1 MIKPTQ
7 VLGQPAMWLRAP
19 DGAAVTV
26 LLHGGQIVSWIPAGD
41 QERLYLSPLAVAGDD
56 HAVRGGIPVVFPQFA
71 QRGLLPRHGL
81 LRGRA
86 WQWVEGAQRGDVVI
100 GVLRITDDDATRAIW
115 PHHFE
120 AELSFSFSGLQLDVE
135 LAITNTG
142 QPGRDTAFDF
152 TAALH
157 SYLLVDD
164 VRRARLGGLFGV
176 KYIDNLTGAEQPQE
190 MDPFSFAGEI
200 DRLYLDT
207 GSVGAHTQTLSTS
220 MGRMLI
226 TREGF
231 DDVVVWNPGP
241 AKAAAMP
248 DLPDDDWLQ
257 MLCVEAAAIGKPVT
271 LSPGQE
277 WVARQGFE
285 V

>member
-1 MIKPTQ
+1 MIKPTT

-19 DGAAVTV
+19 DGAELTV
-26 LLHGGQIVSWIPAGD
+26 LLHGGHIVSWIPAGD
-41 QERLYLSPLAVAGDD
+41 QERLYLSPLAQAGGN
-56 HAVRGGIPVVFPQFA
+56 HAVRGGIPVCFPQFA
-71 QRGLLPRHGL
+71 KRGPLGQHGFA
-81 LRGRA
+81 RQQP

-100 GVLRITDDDATRAIW
+100 GVLRLTDNDATRTVW
-115 PHHFE
+115 PHGFE

-135 LAITNTG
+135 LAVTNTG
-142 QPGRDTAFDF
+142 DSMFDF

-157 SYLLVDD
+157 TYLLVDD

-176 KYIDNLTGAEQPQE
+176 QYLDTVNGQRQHQE

-200 DRLYLDT
+200 DRIYWDAT
-207 GSVGAHTQTLSTS
+207 GPLSLATAA
-220 MGRMLI
+220 GRMQI

-241 AKAAAMP
+241 ARAAALADMP
-248 DLPDDDWLQ
+248 ADDWLQ
-257 MLCVEAAAIGKPVT
+257 MLCVEAAQIGHPVT
-271 LSPGQE
+271 LAPGQE

>member
-1 MIKPTQ
+1 MIKPTE

-19 DGAAVTV
+19 DGAEVTV

-41 QERLYLSPLAVAGDD
+41 QERLYLSPRAVAGPGQ
-56 HAVRGGIPVVFPQFA
+56 AVRGGIPVIFPQFS
-71 QRGLLPRHGL
+71 QQGPLPRHGFA
-81 LRGRA
+81 RDRA

-100 GVLRITDDDATRAIW
+100 GVLRLTDDEATRALW
-115 PHHFE
+115 PHRFE

-135 LAITNTG
+135 LAVTNTG
-142 QPGRDTAFDF
+142 DSTFDF

-157 SYLLVDD
+157 TYLLVDD
-164 VRRARLGGLFGV
+164 VRRARLGGLYAV
-176 KYIDNLTGAEQPQE
+176 RYRDQLTGAEQPQE
-190 MDPFSFAGEI
+190 IDPFSFAGEI
-200 DRLYLDT
+200 DRIYVDAKAPL
-207 GSVGAHTQTLSTS
+207 SLSTA

-226 TREGF
+226 QREGF

-241 AKAAAMP
+241 AKAAALA
-248 DLPDDDWLQ
+248 DLPADDWLQ
-257 MLCVEAAAIGKPVT
+257 LLCVEAAAIGTPVT
-271 LSPGQE
+271 LAPGQE

>member
-1 MIKPTQ
+1 MIKPTT

-19 DGAAVTV
+19 DGAEVTV
-26 LLHGGQIVSWIPAGD
+26 LLQGGQIVSWIPAGD
-41 QERLYLSPLAVAGDD
+41 QERLYLSPQAVAGPGN
-56 HAVRGGIPVVFPQFA
+56 AVRGGIPVCFPQFSK
-71 QRGLLPRHGL
+71 RGPLGPHGFA
-81 LRGRA
+81 RQQV
-86 WQWVEGAQRGDVVI
+86 WQWVEGAQRGEVVI
-100 GVLRITDDDATRAIW
+100 GVLRLTDNDATRAVW
-115 PHHFE
+115 PHAFE

-135 LAITNTG
+135 LAVTNTG
-142 QPGRDTAFDF
+142 DAAFDF

-157 SYLLVDD
+157 TYLLVDD

-176 KYIDNLTGAEQPQE
+176 RYLDTVNGQSQHQE

-200 DRLYLDT
+200 DRIYWDAKGPLTLAT
-207 GSVGAHTQTLSTS
+207 AAGRTQ
-220 MGRMLI
+220 I

-241 AKAAAMP
+241 ARAAALA

-257 MLCVEAAAIGKPVT
+257 MLCVEAAQIGQPVT
-271 LSPGQE
+271 LAPGQE

>member
-1 MIKPTQ
+1 MIKPTT

-19 DGAAVTV
+19 DGAELTV
-26 LLHGGQIVSWIPAGD
+26 LLHGGHIVSWIPAGD
-41 QERLYLSPLAVAGDD
+41 QERLYLSPDAVAGPGQ
-56 HAVRGGIPVVFPQFA
+56 AVRGGIPVIFPQFS
-71 QRGLLPRHGL
+71 QRGPLPRHGL
-81 LRGRA
+81 ARDRA
-86 WQWVEGAQRGDVVI
+86 WTWVEGAQRGDVVI
-100 GVLRITDDDATRAIW
+100 GVLRLTDDEATRTVW
-115 PHHFE
+115 PHRFE

-142 QPGRDTAFDF
+142 EPGKDTAFEF
-152 TAALH
+152 RAALH

-164 VRRARLGGLFGV
+164 VRRAKLAGLFGV
-176 KYIDNLTGAEQPQE
+176 KYLDKLTGAEQHQE

-200 DRLYLDT
+200 DRIYFDT
-207 GSVGAHTQTLSTS
+207 APVGAGTQTLSTS

-241 AKAAAMP
+241 AKAADMD
-248 DLPDDDWLQ
+248 DLPDDDWLRL
-257 MLCVEAAAIGKPVT
+257 LCVEAAAIGTPIT
-271 LSPGQE
+271 LAPGQE

>member
-1 MIKPTQ
+1 MIKPTE

-19 DGAAVTV
+19 DGAEVTV

-41 QERLYLSPLAVAGDD
+41 QERLYLSPLAQAGEG

-71 QRGLLPRHGL
+71 LRGPLPRHGL
-81 LRGRA
+81 LRERT

-100 GVLRITDDDATRAIW
+100 GVLRTTDDEATRAIW
-115 PHHFE
+115 PHRFE

-142 QPGRDTAFDF
+142 EPGTDLPFEF
-152 TAALH
+152 SAALH
-157 SYLLVDD
+157 SYLRVDD

-176 KYIDNLTGAEQPQE
+176 KYLDSLTGAEQHQE

-200 DRLYLDT
+200 DRIYLDT
-207 GSVGAHTQTLSTS
+207 ASVGAGTQTLSTT

-241 AKAAAMP
+241 AKAAAMA

-257 MLCVEAAAIGKPVT
+257 MLCVEAATIGQPVT